1 MTPVT
6 AKRIDRIK
14 EYYFS
19 IKLKQIEEMNRSGPA
34 VINLGIGSP
43 DLPPSESVINKL
55 MDSSLN
61 HANHGYQ
68 SYRGIGSLR
77 QSFAGWYKKYYLVD
91 LDPIHEI
98 LPLMGSKEGIFYI
111 SMAFLNEGDKV
122 LVPDPGYPTYKAVA
136 EMVGAEALMYD
147 LKSENKWYPDLDMLE
162 KTDLTNVK
170 IMWVNYP
177 HMPTGTKA
185 TRSLFQD
192 LVDFGNRHDVLVCN
206 DNPYSFILNE
216 QPLSL
221 LAAERA
227 KEVVLEL
234 NSLSK
239 SHNMAGWR
247 IGMVAGNRAFIDSIN
262 KVTSNIQSGMF
273 LPIQHA
279 AIEALGNPSSWYHQL
294 NEVYSDRRKRVW
306 ELLDMLHCTYDREQ
320 VGLFVWARIPGET
333 DSFQFSD
340 DMLER
345 ARVFVTPG
353 GLFGKNGMHYIRI
366 SLCSREEII
375 LESIDRIKTNFSIK

>member
-6 AKRIDRIK
+6 AQRIERVT

-19 IKLKQIEEMNRSGPA
+19 AKLKQIEEMNRTGTP

-43 DLPPSESVINKL
+43 DLPPSENVIGKL
-55 MDSSLN
+55 IDSSQE
-61 HANHGYQ
+61 HGNHGYQ
-68 SYRGIGSLR
+68 SYRGIRPLR
-77 QSFAGWYKKYYLVD
+77 NAFARWYQEHYCVD
-91 LDPIHEI
+91 LDPRHEI

-136 EMVGAEALMYD
+136 ELVGADVLTYD
-147 LKSENKWYPDLDMLE
+147 LKEENKWYPELASLE
-162 KTDLTNVK
+162 KNDLNHVK

-177 HMPTGTKA
+177 HMPTGAKA
-185 TRSLFQD
+185 TDTLFQE
-192 LVDFGNRHDVLVCN
+192 LVDFGKRHDILVCH

-221 LAAERA
+221 LAAIGA
-227 KEVVLEL
+227 KETALEL

-247 IGMVAGNRAFIDSIN
+247 IGMVSGNKTFIDSIN
-262 KVTSNIQSGMF
+262 RVSSNIQSGMF
-273 LPIQHA
+273 LPLQQA
-279 AIEALGNPSSWYHQL
+279 AIEALAHSSSWYDQL
-294 NEVYSDRRKRVW
+294 NQVYSGRRERIW
-306 ELLDMLHCTYDREQ
+306 QLLDMLHCTYEKEQ
-320 VGLFVWARIPGET
+320 AGLFVWARIPGDR
-333 DSFQFSD
+333 DSFLFSD
-340 DMLER
+340 KMLAQ

-353 GLFGKNGMHYIRI
+353 GLFGKNGMHYIRL
-366 SLCSREEII
+366 SLCSSEKII
-375 LESIDRIKTNFSIK
+375 LESINRIKTNFPIK